1 MISVLKES
9 VLNDDVLHR
18 PSEGKVFKGNYI
30 AIIEY
35 YTFLNHWGN
44 KKNLRRF
51 KSEKSLNNF
60 LHKNY
65 KHASL

>member
-1 MISVLKES
+1 MISLLKES

-35 YTFLNHWGN
+35 YTFLNHWVN

-60 LHKNY
+60 LRKNY
-65 KHASL
+65 NEY